1 MRGHIAHILATVLMV
16 VSLGAAQRP
25 TSSESVKTGSKTDN
39 TRAGQN
45 KPDKAVSN
53 WDGFVVRKLL
63 SGPSHGQR
71 RTLRHV
77 RPDRSA
83 SYTTPG

>member
-25 TSSESVKTGSKTDN
+25 TSSESVNTGSKADT
-39 TRAGQN
+39 GQCS
-45 KPDKAVSN
+45 PDKAVSN
-53 WDGFVVRKLL
+53 WDGVVVRKLL

-71 RTLRHV
+71 
-77 RPDRSA
+77 
-83 SYTTPG
+83 

>member
-25 TSSESVKTGSKTDN
+25 TSSESVNTGSKDSRT
-39 TRAGQN
+39 GQGS
-45 KPDKAVSN
+45 PDKAVSN
-53 WDGFVVRKLL
+53 WDGVVVRKLL

-71 RTLRHV
+71 
-77 RPDRSA
+77 
-83 SYTTPG
+83 

>member
-25 TSSESVKTGSKTDN
+25 TSSESVNTGSK
-39 TRAGQN
+39 AVPGESS
-45 KPDKAVSN
+45 PDKAVSN
-53 WDGFVVRKLL
+53 WDGVVVRKLF

-71 RTLRHV
+71 
-77 RPDRSA
+77 
-83 SYTTPG
+83 